1 MTTIDLS
8 PIITPILQVIGLVIA
23 GVIAAYVP
31 KAIAAFMARTGV
43 QMTAQQQATVLG
55 AAQTAAGRIETLLD
69 QRALAVAEVK
79 TDNPTVVQ
87 LAQEAVAAVPL
98 AAAALGVTPEGIARI
113 IVGKVD
119 TLARVAPPAGPAT
132 PSAGVSP

>member
-119 TLARVAPPAGPAT
+119 TLARVAPAPAPAAQPQGAST
-132 PSAGVSP
+132 